1 MSIRARKV
9 AQQLKKELS
18 FIFQQGLKDPR
29 FGFVTVTSVSVS
41 PDLRNAKVY
50 VSVLGNKREE
60 APAFWTKTLRYIRRE
75 IGQCLDLRVIP
86 KITLVLDRS
95 QEKTD
100 RIAALLNEERGS
112 QGE

>member
-1 MSIRARKV
+1 MSMRARKV

-18 FIFQQGLKDPR
+18 MMFHQDLKDPR
-29 FGFVTVTSVSVS
+29 FGFITVTNVSVS

-60 APAFWTKTLRYIRRE
+60 APAFWTRTLRYIRRE
-75 IGQCLDLRVIP
+75 IGQRLDLRVTP

-95 QEKTD
+95 QDHNE
-100 RIAALLNEERGS
+100 RIAALLKDED
-112 QGE
+112 